1 VLSNVGFPALFP
13 DARRDATV
21 DPYWA
26 TEDSMGNATL
36 LALVFS
42 LTFASSGGAAD
53 RSFAPDENGQIV
65 FVTPSGNI
73 GCTYIPKGGTAM
85 YTPDDGGPELG
96 CDRIQ
101 PLYVRLGPPASP
113 SSSRWKATAPAA
125 ATPTFCSTATAG
137 GPARSAA
144 PPSEAAL
151 HARVRWPWLLRKQKE
166 IHRQLTRARR
176 RPAGLRTAFP
186 LNAPRFA
193 LIRRPIPTIRREQ
206 GCHGWPFT
214 V

>member
-1 VLSNVGFPALFP
+1 
-13 DARRDATV
+13 
-21 DPYWA
+21 
-26 TEDSMGNATL
+26 MGNATL

-101 PLYVRLGPPASP
+101 PLYVRLILSASGKPFIFKMEGDSACCSDANVLQYGDRWRAGPFSCTSGRSGLACTRDDGHGFFAS
-113 SSSRWKATAPAA
+113 
-125 ATPTFCSTATAG
+125 
-137 GPARSAA
+137 
-144 PPSEAAL
+144 
-151 HARVRWPWLLRKQKE
+151 RKKY
-166 IHRQLTRARR
+166 
-176 RPAGLRTAFP
+176 
-186 LNAPRFA
+186 
-193 LIRRPIPTIRREQ
+193 
-206 GCHGWPFT
+206 T
-214 V
+214 VN